1 MRCAGLC
8 RRHDGLRWSLW
19 GIVDLKLPSGTL
31 PDSILPLAHA
41 APLAVGHLRQVF
53 QHPREA
59 DCVIKVMRADA
70 VQSRWGAKARWY
82 KRLPR
87 ARHYTGFVR
96 ELKECIT
103 TQARFAGRNAPIAR
117 MVGVVETDLGLGLIS
132 EKVRDANG
140 ALAPTL
146 AALYARENGF
156 SALIETGLARFLED
170 LLACN
175 VIVGDMHAW
184 NIVYGSD
191 SREGPRFVLIDGF
204 GEKHF
209 IPRSSMSRTLNA
221 WNTRKLFRRMR
232 EQLVRL
238 VPLERPREN

>member
-1 MRCAGLC
+1 MSATTHLSASAV
-8 RRHDGLRWSLW
+8 SL
-19 GIVDLKLPSGTL
+19 GT
-31 PDSILPLAHA
+31 AE
-41 APLAVGHLRQVF
+41 PLAVGHLRQVF
-53 QHPREA
+53 AHPRGG
-59 DCVIKVMRADA
+59 DLLVKIMRADA
-70 VQSRWGAKARWY
+70 VESRWGARGRWY

-96 ELKECIT
+96 ELKEYIA
-103 TQARFAGRNAPIAR
+103 TQARFPAGNAPIAR
-117 MVGVVETDLGLGLIS
+117 MVGVVETDLGLGLVS
-132 EKVRDANG
+132 EKVRAADG
-140 ALAPTL
+140 ELAPTL
-146 AALYARENGF
+146 AALYVRENGF
-156 SALIETGLARFLED
+156 SALIEQALERFLAD

-191 SREGPRFVLIDGF
+191 SRGGPRCVLIDGF

-232 EQLVRL
+232 EQLQRL
-238 VPLERPREN
+238 VPLTSDVGGG